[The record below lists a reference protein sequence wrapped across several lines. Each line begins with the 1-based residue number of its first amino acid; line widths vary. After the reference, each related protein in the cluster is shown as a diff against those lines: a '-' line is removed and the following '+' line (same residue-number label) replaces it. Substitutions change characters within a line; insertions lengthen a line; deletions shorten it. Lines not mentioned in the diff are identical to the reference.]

1 MTLIS
6 KGKYY
11 KKFDDVHKK
20 IQILAFTRN
29 MSFMHFQLHG
39 SFWIENISTDIW
51 CSEQFSFK
59 QNKIADTVND
69 KCPASTEL
77 KIIETEIFCKFKS
90 ISLVSL
96 GWIGLNIIK
105 IDL

>member
-39 SFWIENISTDIW
+39 HF
-51 CSEQFSFK
+51 
-59 QNKIADTVND
+59 
-69 KCPASTEL
+69 EL
-77 KIIETEIFCKFKS
+77 KIFLQIFG
-90 ISLVSL
+90 I
-96 GWIGLNIIK
+96 LNNFHLNKTKLQI
-105 IDL
+105 LP